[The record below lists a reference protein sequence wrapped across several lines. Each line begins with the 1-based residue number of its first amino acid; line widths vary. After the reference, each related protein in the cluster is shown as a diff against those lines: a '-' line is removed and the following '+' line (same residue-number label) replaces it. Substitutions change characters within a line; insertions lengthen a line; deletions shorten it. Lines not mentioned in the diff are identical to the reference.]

1 MNHRNIPLGY
11 ALSGGIITINEAE
24 ADTVREIAEQY
35 LSGKS
40 LKAIAEMLTAKHIEY
55 MSGKTDW
62 NRSRIK
68 RIVEDKR
75 YIGDGGYMPIL
86 TEQEYAAMQ
95 SIKAKKNTQKNVN
108 YSEGIF
114 TLNAPVVCP
123 NCGGRMHRRFDRRR
137 KATTW
142 WQCPECKASV
152 NISDEDI
159 LREARLYRAH
169 LLRLENRGDCACQ
182 ELCDSELFWNRI
194 MMEHAM
200 FIRGLLDPGEE
211 ALLHAADGFTADYKR
226 LLDACAVSNDKMIRD
241 GQARMLTQKFRDF
254 KQAGVEGIE
263 ACKIRSIILPLLADH
278 VLREA
283 NHYLRLLED

>member
-11 ALSGGIITINEAE
+11 ALSGGIITINETE

-40 LKAIAEMLTAKHIEY
+40 LKSIAKMLTAKHIEY

-68 RIVEDKR
+68 RIVDDKR
-75 YIGDGGYMPIL
+75 YIGDGGYPPIL

-95 SIKAKKNTQKNVN
+95 SIKAKKNTQKDVN

-114 TLNAPVVCP
+114 TLNTPVVCP

-142 WQCPECKASV
+142 CQCPE
-152 NISDEDI
+152 
-159 LREARLYRAH
+159 
-169 LLRLENRGDCACQ
+169 
-182 ELCDSELFWNRI
+182 
-194 MMEHAM
+194 
-200 FIRGLLDPGEE
+200 
-211 ALLHAADGFTADYKR
+211 
-226 LLDACAVSNDKMIRD
+226 
-241 GQARMLTQKFRDF
+241 
-254 KQAGVEGIE
+254 
-263 ACKIRSIILPLLADH
+263 
-278 VLREA
+278 
-283 NHYLRLLED
+283 